1 MLGINIKSLMRN
13 VVVVRPKMG
22 TITFPFLDFVIQAN
36 L

>member
-13 VVVVRPKMG
+13 VVVRPKMG